1 MLERSIKQI
10 QACERKIVDLSSRMS
25 RELGKIQDIIPFE
38 GFDELGLEPEVQIC
52 SGDEIIVCCKGY
64 ELVLSDVIETI
75 RERGYI
81 SPCDFPNDL
90 TYIY

>member
-10 QACERKIVDLSSRMS
+10 QACERKIVDLSSRIS
-25 RELGKIQDIIPFE
+25 REIGKIQGIIPFE

-52 SGDEIIVCCKGY
+52 SGDEIIVYCQGY
-64 ELVLSDVIETI
+64 ELVLSKVMEAM

-81 SPCDFPNDL
+81 SPDDFPRDL
-90 TYIY
+90 TNIY